1 MSKSQNRNQIS
12 VRDVEAIAAKLSAR
26 ENFYT
31 NGAMRGVAFYPGL
44 THGLPT
50 IGEDFAM
57 RIDSLLPQ
65 FVIDACK
72 SHKVAFMVYDYDTP
86 IAWLAAPAT
95 TNNQYVWVVP
105 NVKYSTTTS
114 RHQNTLRK
122 ALASISEHSLAS
134 TNYTYN
140 IYWTEN

>member
-1 MSKSQNRNQIS
+1 MSKSQSRNKIS

-26 ENFYT
+26 DNFYT

-57 RIDSLLPQ
+57 RIDSRLPQ

-72 SHKVAFMVYDYDTP
+72 SHRVAFMVYDYDTP

-95 TNNQYVWVVP
+95 ETHPYIWVVP
-105 NVKYSTTTS
+105 NVKYSTVTS

-122 ALASISEHSLAS
+122 ALASINKRSLAS
-134 TNYTYN
+134 TNYTT
-140 IYWTEN
+140 YWTEQ